1 MSQPFL
7 DGYTYELTAPGAL
20 QRRPERIDLDRIP
33 PTSIVAQ
40 TVFSVLSPGTECAA
54 WLGKPPLRPSKVYP
68 RVLGY
73 CNVARVVA
81 VGAEVVGITPGNLV
95 LTHQCHRSI
104 FCCDASKALLVGPAS
119 LSVASQQRMAASYL
133 YHISYLALIDG
144 GYRPGY
150 ETAVIGFGALGFTA
164 ASLVSVYGGRPLVFS
179 SRPPLR
185 DGPGSIPHARFH
197 DKTSNA
203 IVAAPGGMGGVD
215 LVINTSDSWED
226 YALGLTLARR
236 GGTIAL
242 VGFPGRGLAP
252 APNNPLDS
260 QYFYDKALHVFQVA
274 HDYEVDVP
282 AIDVRF
288 TLKRN
293 LAHLFALLEE
303 GRLDPTPLIAT
314 RFKSDELAGALDL
327 LAARRSEA
335 KSALLEWPC

>member
-1 MSQPFL
+1 MNQPFL
-7 DGYTYELTAPGAL
+7 EGFTYELTAPGIL
-20 QRRPERIDLDRIP
+20 QRRPERIDLDHIP
-33 PTSIVAQ
+33 PKSIVAQ

-81 VGAEVVGITPGNLV
+81 VGSDVVGITPGNHI
-95 LTHQCHRSI
+95 LTHQCHRSV
-104 FCCDASKALLVGPAS
+104 FCCDASKALLVCPSS
-119 LSVASQQRMAASYL
+119 LSHASQQRMAASYL
-133 YHISYLALIDG
+133 YHISYMSLIDG

-150 ETAVIGFGALGFTA
+150 EAAVIGFGALGFTA
-164 ASLVSVYGGRPLVFS
+164 ASLVSAYGGRPLVFS

-185 DGPGSIPHARFH
+185 DGPGFIPHARFYEKMG
-197 DKTSNA
+197 DDT
-203 IVAAPGGMGGVD
+203 VVAPGSMGGVD
-215 LVINTSDSWED
+215 LVINTSDSWDD
-226 YALGLTLARR
+226 YALGLRLARR

-242 VGFPGRGLAP
+242 VGFPGRGLPP
-252 APNNPLDS
+252 APHNPLDS
-260 QYFYDKALHVFQVA
+260 QFFYDKALHVFQVA
-274 HDYEVDVP
+274 HDFELDVP

-293 LAHLFALLEE
+293 LEHIFGLLED
-303 GRLDPTPLIAT
+303 GRLDPAPLIST

-327 LAARRSEA
+327 LATRRSEA